1 MNRRPNIQSRGFG
14 APLTI
19 SFVMHLALFFI
30 FTYSGLILAPRLR
43 EAPVYYV
50 DIVNLPV
57 AHPRMGSPAVAG
69 SQAGAVPQ
77 PPVPSQTMR
86 LPAAAPPKTPAG
98 APAAKTSTKATP
110 EETGREFEDRLRQ
123 IERNAEAQHQAAALE
138 ALKNRAAGTGKG
150 QAGMPTG
157 TGTEAGSDYA
167 SYIHSR
173 LQDAFRTTIAYQ
185 SKNPVVLVQLTI
197 ARNGRL
203 LRYRIKRSSGDK
215 IFEASVVATI
225 NRAERT
231 FTPPPGGAEFEQDFL
246 FRPQGIGKQ

>member
-1 MNRRPNIQSRGFG
+1 MNRRPHIKSRGFG

-19 SFVMHLALFFI
+19 SFVMHLALFFM

-50 DIVNLPV
+50 DIVNLPG
-57 AHPRMGSPAVAG
+57 AHPRLGSPAVAG
-69 SQAGAVPQ
+69 SQTGGVPQ
-77 PPVPSQTMR
+77 PPAPPQTMR
-86 LPAAAPPKTPAG
+86 LPAVTPPKPSKG
-98 APAAKTSTKATP
+98 APAAKPSTKAAP
-110 EETGREFEDRLRQ
+110 EETGREFEERLRQ
-123 IERNAEAQHQAAALE
+123 LERNAEARHQSAALE

-150 QAGMPTG
+150 PAGMPTG

-167 SYIHSR
+167 SYLHSR
-173 LQDAFRTTIAYQ
+173 LQDAFRSTIAYQ

-203 LRYRIKRSSGDK
+203 LRYRIKRSSGDR

-225 NRAERT
+225 TRAEKT
-231 FTPPPGGAEFEQDFL
+231 FPPPPGGAEFEQDFL

>member
-1 MNRRPNIQSRGFG
+1 MNRRPLIKSRGFG

-19 SFVMHLALFFI
+19 SFVMHLALFFM

-57 AHPRMGSPAVAG
+57 AHPRMGSPTVAG
-69 SQAGAVPQ
+69 SQPGAVPQ
-77 PPVPSQTMR
+77 PPAPPEAMR
-86 LPAAAPPKTPAG
+86 LPAKTVPKAATG
-98 APAAKTSTKATP
+98 VPAAKPLAKRAT
-110 EETGREFEDRLRQ
+110 EETSREFEDRLKQ
-123 IERNAEAQHQAAALE
+123 LERTSEARHQAAALE
-138 ALKNRAAGTGKG
+138 ALRNRAGTGKG
-150 QAGMPTG
+150 AAGMPTG
-157 TGTEAGSDYA
+157 TGKEAGSDYA

-203 LRYRIKRSSGDK
+203 LRYRIERSSGDR

-225 NRAERT
+225 TKAEKT
-231 FTPPPGGAEFEQDFL
+231 FPPPPGGTEFEQDFL